1 MDDFEDM
8 EIDSEEHAF
17 GLKKKIKK
25 NKKTK
30 KPKHEVYCY
39 MSRKNK

>member
-8 EIDSEEHAF
+8 EIDSEEQVF

-30 KPKHEVYCY
+30 KTKQEVLCF
-39 MSRKNK
+39 MNRKNK